1 MDAIMTGR
9 GVNSLPARAR
19 GDGAHAAMLRAGAAF
34 ANPIRRLSA
43 ALVAFFDALGEARQ
57 RAYERR
63 LLAEMDE
70 RMCRDI
76 GVSPAGSP
84 FDQVDPSMHHYWRA
98 PCEARPQ
105 AEPE

>member
-1 MDAIMTGR
+1 MAGR
-9 GVNSLPARAR
+9 GINSHSARAS
-19 GDGAHAAMLRAGAAF
+19 GDGPYARMLRAGAAV

-63 LLAEMDE
+63 LLAEMDG

-84 FDQVDPSMHHYWRA
+84 FDQVDSSVHHYWRA
-98 PCEARPQ
+98 PGEARQQ
-105 AEPE
+105 AERG